1 MTSISKD
8 DNQKLEDLYAGI
20 YQESDDETESGD
32 KISKAANISKQV
44 SDMEDRG
51 EKIDPKLQQA
61 KKAAEDEI
69 DQATA
74 EFKKD

>member
-1 MTSISKD
+1 MTSITRKES
-8 DNQKLEDLYAGI
+8 QKLEELYLKVFN
-20 YQESDDETESGD
+20 EEEDDTPSGD

-44 SDMEDRG
+44 GDMEKRG
-51 EKIDPKLQQA
+51 EEIDPKLQQA